1 MKRLF
6 ACLALA
12 CALPGA
18 LAEGIRDT
26 ASLRRIDAIVRDEI
40 AAGRLPGA
48 VVLIGDRERVLY
60 RRAFGARQVRPEPLP
75 MTEDTIFDLASL
87 TKPVATA
94 TAIMQLAEAGKVD
107 LDQPAA
113 RYWPDFAPHG
123 KAAITLRHLLT
134 HYSGLRADLD
144 LGRKWS
150 GRDTARRLIVQER
163 AEAPPGS
170 RYLYSDI
177 NFEVLGEI
185 VERVSGQPLD
195 AYCREHIFTP
205 LEMRDTA
212 FTPPPSARIAPT
224 EGGRKGAVHDPTAYR
239 MGGVAGHAGLFSTA
253 DDLARFARMLL
264 NGGEPVLRTPS
275 LESMSAPRSPAG
287 QPRLRGLGW
296 DLAAP
301 FSANREALPP
311 LGAYGHTGFTGTSL
325 WIDPVTGL
333 YVILLTNRVHPDG
346 KGDVSPL
353 RERLAAAVSDAV
365 GPLAETDIVA
375 ARPAFAPYLT
385 APGAVQTGLDVLT
398 AEGFARLRGLRVGL
412 ITNHTGRDANGR
424 RAVELLATAP
434 KVKLAALFS
443 PEHGFNG
450 DREGKISSGA
460 EPTTGLPLF
469 SLYGESK
476 RPSDAMLRDLDALVF
491 DIQDAGARFY
501 TYITTLAYAMEA
513 AAKRGI
519 PIYVLDRPNPITAS
533 AVQGPM
539 LDAGRTSFTA
549 YHPMPVRHGMTVGE
563 IARFF
568 NTEAAIGARLHVV
581 PMRGYQRGAW
591 YDATALPWIAP
602 SPNLRTLHE
611 AALYPGVGML
621 EGANISVGR
630 GTDTPFEL
638 VGAPWID
645 AAELSRHL
653 AARAVPGVQ
662 FSPAEFTPAAD
673 RFRGQP
679 CQGVRIAVAD
689 RDKLDSPALGV
700 EIAAALQHLYPKHFR
715 LDQTLGS
722 IGSSAVLDEIRA
734 GDDPKA
740 IVTAWQAG
748 LDEFRARRARYLLY
762 PPGKEDQPQAAGQ

>member
-1 MKRLF
+1 MKRF
-6 ACLALA
+6 FSCLALVCIA
-12 CALPGA
+12 PATFA
-18 LAEGIRDT
+18 AGISDA
-26 ASLRRIDAIVRDEI
+26 ASLQRIDAIVRDEI

-48 VVLIGDRERVLY
+48 VVVIGDRERVLY
-60 RRAFGARQVRPEPLP
+60 RRAFGARQLRPETLP

-94 TAIMQLAEAGKVD
+94 TAVMQLAETGKLD
-107 LDQPAA
+107 LDRPAA
-113 RYWPDFAPHG
+113 AYWPEFAAHG
-123 KAAITLRHLLT
+123 KDGITLRHLLT

-144 LGRKWS
+144 MGKKWS
-150 GRDTARRLIVQER
+150 GRDAARGLIVQER
-163 AEAPPGS
+163 PEAPPGS

-185 VERVSGQPLD
+185 VEKASGQPLD
-195 AYCREHIFTP
+195 AYCREHIFAP
-205 LEMRDTA
+205 LEMRDTG

-224 EGGRKGAVHDPTAYR
+224 EGGRKGVVHDPTAYR

-264 NGGEPVLRTPS
+264 DGGENVLRVAS
-275 LESMSAPRSPAG
+275 LQSMSEPQSPAG

-325 WIDPVTGL
+325 WLDPVSGL

-346 KGDVSPL
+346 KGDVKLL
-353 RERLAAAVSDAV
+353 RERLAAAVNDAV
-365 GPLAETDIVA
+365 GPLAEADIAA
-375 ARPAFAPYLT
+375 ARPALAPYLMP
-385 APGAVQTGLDVLT
+385 APTVQTGLDVL
-398 AEGFARLRGLRVGL
+398 ASEGFSRLRGMRIGL
-412 ITNHTGRDANGR
+412 ITNHTGLDARGR
-424 RAVELLATAP
+424 RAVELLAATP

-443 PEHGFNG
+443 PEHGFYG

-460 EPTTGLPLF
+460 EPATGLPLH
-469 SLYGESK
+469 SLYGETK

-539 LDAGRTSFTA
+539 LDSGRISFTA
-549 YHPMPVRHGMTVGE
+549 YYPMPVRHGMTVGE
-563 IARFF
+563 VARFF
-568 NTEAAIGARLHVV
+568 NVEAGIGANLHVV
-581 PMRGYQRGAW
+581 PMRGYQREAW
-591 YDATALPWIAP
+591 YDATTLPWVAP
-602 SPNLRTLHE
+602 SPNLRTLTE
-611 AALYPGVGML
+611 AALYPGVGMV

-645 AAELSRHL
+645 ASKLSSYLAE
-653 AARAVPGVQ
+653 RAVPGAE
-662 FSPAEFTPAAD
+662 FAPAEFTPAAD
-673 RFRGQP
+673 RFRGQA
-679 CQGVRIAVAD
+679 CHGVRIAVAD
-689 RDKLDSPALGV
+689 RGKLDSPALGV
-700 EIAAALQHLYPKHFR
+700 EIAAALQRLYPKHFR

-722 IGSSAVLDEIRA
+722 IGSSAVLDGIRA

-740 IVTAWQAG
+740 IVTGWQSG
-748 LDEFRARRARYLLY
+748 LNEFRARRARYLLY
-762 PPGKEDQPQAAGQ
+762 PPTKENQPEMAGQ